1 MEVATMESLATRSL
15 NQRGSALVVTILILA
30 ILTLIGISVTNTT
43 RIETIIAGNEKFH
56 KIAFYNADTGV
67 HVTPKLIS
75 YCVDNGEAQQG
86 LTNINYLDDNG
97 DPDATINTLD
107 IFFYELMGFDA
118 LLGRPAHDA
127 VCDTSFFQDG
137 HEVEVDIDRSGQQS
151 LAGGGVEFASGAEGI
166 GVGSAG
172 GVALLYTLDSYG
184 DGPATAESEIV
195 GVYRKVVAVAGG
207 L

>member
-1 MEVATMESLATRSL
+1 MEAIATSPL
-15 NQRGSALVVTILILA
+15 NQRGSALIVAIMILA
-30 ILTLIGISVTNTT
+30 ILTLVGIAVTNTT

-56 KIAFYNADTGV
+56 KIAFYNADSGV
-67 HVTPKLIS
+67 HVIPKLIS
-75 YCVDNGEAQQG
+75 YCVDNGEAQPG
-86 LTNINYLDDNG
+86 LANINYLDDSGN
-97 DPDATINTLD
+97 PDASSGTLD
-107 IFFYELMGFDA
+107 IFFYEMMGFDA
-118 LLGRPAHDA
+118 LLGRAAHDD
-127 VCDTSFFQDG
+127 VCDTSFVMGG
-137 HEVEVDIDRSGQQS
+137 HDVEVDIERSGQQS

-172 GVALLYTLDSYG
+172 GVALLYTLDSFG

>member
-1 MEVATMESLATRSL
+1 MESMGTQPL

-30 ILTLIGISVTNTT
+30 LLTLIGIGVTNTT

-56 KIAFYNADTGV
+56 KVAFYNADTGV

-75 YCVDNGEAQQG
+75 YCVDNGEAMQN
-86 LTNINYLDDNG
+86 LIHINYLDDSG
-97 DPDATINTLD
+97 DPDASANTRD
-107 IFFYELMGFDA
+107 IFFYEVMGFDA

-127 VCDTSFFQDG
+127 VCDTSFVQDG
-137 HEVEVDIDRSGQQS
+137 HDVEVDINRSGQMS

-172 GVALLYTLDSYG
+172 GVALLYTLDSFG
-184 DGPATAESEIV
+184 DGPATSESEIV

>member
-1 MEVATMESLATRSL
+1 MESISTQPL
-15 NQRGSALVVTILILA
+15 NQRGSALVVAILILA

-43 RIETIIAGNEKFH
+43 RIETIIAGNEKFQ
-56 KIAFYNADTGV
+56 KVAFYNADSGV

-86 LTNINYLDDNG
+86 LTHINYLDDSGN
-97 DPDATINTLD
+97 PDASSD
-107 IFFYELMGFDA
+107 ARDKFFQELMGFA
-118 LLGRPAHDA
+118 AYDA
-127 VCDTSFFQDG
+127 VSDTSFAQDG
-137 HEVEVDIDRSGQQS
+137 HDVAVDIKRSGQQS

-172 GVALLYTLDSYG
+172 GVALLYTLDSFG
-184 DGPATAESEIV
+184 EGPAAAESEIV